1 MAGSRIFGLA
11 RSLEVGLHAHGV
23 CPACLGM
30 VAMELEHG
38 DERSVAATIRMVV
51 PNLWAE
57 GLGTPVEEA
66 LHSAKR
72 RGVPDAAEALRD
84 FEARGPRSDIF
95 RAVVRRL
102 AQQLAGEVQRSYLA
116 SLN

>member
-1 MAGSRIFGLA
+1 MPGTPATRLA
-11 RSLEVGLHAHGV
+11 RRLGVGLHARGV

-30 VAMELEHG
+30 VAMKLEFG
-38 DERSVAATIRMVV
+38 DDPSVARTIRRVV

-57 GLGTPVEEA
+57 GLGGPGEDAV
-66 LHSAKR
+66 HSTKR
-72 RGVPDAAEALRD
+72 RGGPGAPEALRD

-95 RAVVRRL
+95 KAIVRRL
-102 AQQLAGEVQRSYLA
+102 AEDLKEEVDRTYRA

>member
-1 MAGSRIFGLA
+1 MPGTPATRLA
-11 RSLEVGLHAHGV
+11 RQLGVDLHARGV

-30 VAMELEHG
+30 VAMELEFG
-38 DERSVAATIRMVV
+38 DDPSVALTVRMVV

-57 GLGTPVEEA
+57 GLGGTVEDA
-66 LHSAKR
+66 LHSATR
-72 RGVPDAAEALRD
+72 RGVPDAREALRD

-95 RAVVRRL
+95 KAIVRRL
-102 AQQLAGEVQRSYLA
+102 ARDLKEEVDRTYRA

>member
-1 MAGSRIFGLA
+1 MPGTPVTRLA
-11 RSLEVGLHAHGV
+11 RRLGVGLQARGV

-30 VAMELEHG
+30 VAMEIEFG
-38 DERSVAATIRMVV
+38 DDPSVARTVRMVV

-57 GLGTPVEEA
+57 GLGAPVEDA
-66 LHSAKR
+66 LHSATR
-72 RGVPDAAEALRD
+72 RGVPDAREALRD

-95 RAVVRRL
+95 KAIVRRL
-102 AQQLAGEVQRSYLA
+102 AEDLKEEVDRTYRA

>member
-1 MAGSRIFGLA
+1 MTDNRLA
-11 RSLEVGLHAHGV
+11 RLARTLEVGLGAHGV

-30 VAMELEHG
+30 VAMELDHG
-38 DERSVAATIRMVV
+38 DERSVAASVRMVV

-57 GLGTPVEEA
+57 GLGGPVEDA
-66 LHSAKR
+66 LRGAVR
-72 RGVPDAAEALRD
+72 RGVADAPEALGD
-84 FEARGPRSDIF
+84 FEDRGPRSDIF

-102 AQQLAGEVQRSYLA
+102 ARELSEEVNRAYLA

>member
-1 MAGSRIFGLA
+1 MPGTPATRLA
-11 RSLEVGLHAHGV
+11 RKLGVGLHAHGV

-30 VAMELEHG
+30 VAMELEFG
-38 DERSVAATIRMVV
+38 DDPSVARTVRMVV

-57 GLGTPVEEA
+57 GLGVPVEDA
-66 LHSAKR
+66 LHSATR
-72 RGVPDAAEALRD
+72 RGVPGAPEALRD

-95 RAVVRRL
+95 KAIVRRL
-102 AQQLAGEVQRSYLA
+102 AEDLKEEVDRTYRA

>member
-1 MAGSRIFGLA
+1 MPGTRASRLA
-11 RSLEVGLHAHGV
+11 RKLGVGLRAHGV

-30 VAMELEHG
+30 VAMELEFG
-38 DERSVAATIRMVV
+38 DDPSVARTVRMVV

-57 GLGTPVEEA
+57 GLGGPVEDA
-66 LHSAKR
+66 LHSAMR
-72 RGVPDAAEALRD
+72 RGVPDASEALRD

-95 RAVVRRL
+95 KAIVRRL
-102 AQQLAGEVQRSYLA
+102 AEDLKEEVDRTYRA

>member
-1 MAGSRIFGLA
+1 MPGTPISRLA
-11 RSLEVGLHAHGV
+11 RSLGVGLHARGV

-38 DERSVAATIRMVV
+38 DSRSVAGTIRMVV

-57 GLGTPVEEA
+57 GLGVPVEDA
-66 LHSAKR
+66 LHSATRKGLPHAR
-72 RGVPDAAEALRD
+72 EALRD

-95 RAVVRRL
+95 RAIVRRL
-102 AQQLAGEVQRSYLA
+102 AEDLKEEVDRTYRA